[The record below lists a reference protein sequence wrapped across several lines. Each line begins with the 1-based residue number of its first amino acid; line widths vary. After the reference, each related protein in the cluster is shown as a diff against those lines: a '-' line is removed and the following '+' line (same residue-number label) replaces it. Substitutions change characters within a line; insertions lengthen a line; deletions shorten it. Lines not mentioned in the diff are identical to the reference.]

1 MSIASTQRDVPP
13 EDEPKSNFE
22 IYRTGG
28 TTRDIRLTINLVIV
42 ARRWR
47 ALLDDRLRVIGQS
60 SARMEALGAIMN
72 SPALSAQVNIAKR
85 LRIEGP
91 TMTRMLDT
99 LEADGLVERLPD
111 PSDRRTK
118 QLRLTADGER
128 VLEEIFAIADEMRD
142 RLLEGVPAEKVDEL
156 NAFLGQL
163 SDRLDA
169 GLPPQAGND

>member
-1 MSIASTQRDVPP
+1 MSTVRTQRSAPDGPP
-13 EDEPKSNFE
+13 SNFA
-22 IYRTGG
+22 IYRDGG
-28 TTRDIRLTINLVIV
+28 TTREIRLTINLVLV

-47 ALLDDRLRVIGQS
+47 SLLDERLRLIGQS

-85 LRIEGP
+85 LKIEGP

-118 QLRLTADGER
+118 QLRLTAEGER
-128 VLEEIFAIADEMRD
+128 VLQEIFTIADELRD
-142 RLLEGVPAEKVDEL
+142 RLLDGLPAEKIDEL
-156 NAFLGQL
+156 NAFLGL
-163 SDRLDA
+163 LTGRLDE
-169 GLPPQAGND
+169 GLPPRAGND